1 MPEQMDGASSS
12 SAHANR
18 ALRGFEM
25 PFGECAAVAH
35 HDNWEDEVT
44 GAPYWNYKIK
54 VFPWNTFGIVTVR
67 MRPPVSVDHLWA
79 ATILRNQVEQ
89 DEQVITVELGHKP
102 QDDFTFAIDGTGGPV
117 KHTTISCE
125 HNEPPASECGL
136 EPTFAILNNYN
147 GIISPKIHMETWQVG
162 ALVDITFRETIS
174 IGQTWGAELV
184 GEPDDDGLS
193 IIDEGLRGG
202 VRPSTGYTLRFR
214 LMPLARGLPPER
226 KDSFG
231 FEASPPF
238 HSMPSISCI
247 LQKRLPPPPP
257 PSPPSPSPPPPQ
269 RKLVDE
275 NDCFL
280 GGRMAFVKP
289 PTQVG
294 VPWLIDVTLVH
305 WVPDVLL
312 TLNFVGDSAH
322 ELEGHPLQI
331 DSVRPPEAVWMD
343 AQTKHSVTYRLRPV
357 PGGDPGALHIVAFGK
372 VTGLGQVTCC
382 CAPPPPPPPPEVDPP
397 PLPPPPS
404 AKPEPPPPPPFSHI
418 KGLEIDGH
426 EERVIQRVT
435 EEPKVSNTSGGWT
448 QNVFLWVVAALL
460 IYFYGSKWLK
470 QLREHLR
477 FVRMKK
483 DVQKRFGGG
492 GGRLVPDH
500 DEEEE
505 ELGNGVELEGGWG
518 GRSIDAE
525 AAAKKKKPRAS
536 RKAAGPILCMQL
548 ADGSSHEM
556 ALDLKKV
563 KSMQELHSLVLNYW
577 SAAGGDSRESLM
589 MEYVDA
595 GGEAVKVTQAT
606 ELSLIKGASSL
617 NLLPRSFR
625 AKRTTNYGKL
635 FQEDLDGL
643 EPSEEIVF
651 TGGLD

>member
-1 MPEQMDGASSS
+1 M
-12 SAHANR
+12 
-18 ALRGFEM
+18 
-25 PFGECAAVAH
+25 
-35 HDNWEDEVT
+35 
-44 GAPYWNYKIK
+44 
-54 VFPWNTFGIVTVR
+54 
-67 MRPPVSVDHLWA
+67 
-79 ATILRNQVEQ
+79 
-89 DEQVITVELGHKP
+89 
-102 QDDFTFAIDGTGGPV
+102 

-483 DVQKRFGGG
+483 DVQKRFGVG

-525 AAAKKKKPRAS
+525 AAAKKKKPSQQKGGRS
-536 RKAAGPILCMQL
+536 DTVHAARGWQL
-548 ADGSSHEM
+548 ARDGARPE
-556 ALDLKKV
+556 
-563 KSMQELHSLVLNYW
+563 E
-577 SAAGGDSRESLM
+577 GE
-589 MEYVDA
+589 VDA
-595 GGEAVKVTQAT
+595 GAAFARAQLLVRSGRRQPRVADDGVRGRWGRGGEGDAGDRVEPDQGRELTQPSAEELSGEADHQLRQAVPGRPRRFGT
-606 ELSLIKGASSL
+606 VRGDSFHGRPRLACVCSL
-617 NLLPRSFR
+617 NTFQ
-625 AKRTTNYGKL
+625 KR
-635 FQEDLDGL
+635 Q
-643 EPSEEIVF
+643 
-651 TGGLD
+651 